1 MYTQEIPMQ
10 YIVYKTTNQI
20 NGMFYI
26 GTHKTDD
33 LNDDYMGSGKYL
45 RRAIQKYGLKNFK
58 KVVLHVF
65 DNPDEMFSKEAEI
78 VTEAFLS
85 EENTYNLKVGG
96 FGGWDLVNQESPR
109 RLKKNQLGRISA
121 NRTIKDRYGVDNPG
135 QLPHN
140 RKASSE
146 RMKKLNADGKIKYG
160 NFKDHLHTD
169 ATKQKIGLAN
179 KLAALGDKN
188 SQFGTMWIMNYELK
202 ECMKILKSEPIP
214 DGWVKGRKMSF

>member
-1 MYTQEIPMQ
+1 MQ

-96 FGGWDLVNQESPR
+96 FG
-109 RLKKNQLGRISA
+109 
-121 NRTIKDRYGVDNPG
+121 
-135 QLPHN
+135 
-140 RKASSE
+140 
-146 RMKKLNADGKIKYG
+146 
-160 NFKDHLHTD
+160 
-169 ATKQKIGLAN
+169 
-179 KLAALGDKN
+179 
-188 SQFGTMWIMNYELK
+188 
-202 ECMKILKSEPIP
+202 
-214 DGWVKGRKMSF
+214 